1 MEKNILVVSDLDGT
15 LTHQKSS
22 WQFILENLNLWYNK
36 GEKHLRM
43 FLDKRINYD
52 EFIRLDVELLKGVSL
67 KEYKRIVNKI
77 TPREGLIELFNL
89 LKEYNS
95 YNIIISSGLKDVVE
109 WLGKMI
115 PINHFFAN
123 EILSENDY
131 LNGKYIKNVGWD
143 QKNEI
148 MNKVKISNPQSF
160 IIAFGDTSGD
170 LPLIEN
176 SDLSFS
182 CFSDSSEL
190 IEKSD
195 YNISHLDEI
204 IKVIKN
210 ELCES

>member
-1 MEKNILVVSDLDGT
+1 M
-15 LTHQKSS
+15 
-22 WQFILENLNLWYNK
+22 
-36 GEKHLRM
+36 
-43 FLDKRINYD
+43 
-52 EFIRLDVELLKGVSL
+52 
-67 KEYKRIVNKI
+67 
-77 TPREGLIELFNL
+77 
-89 LKEYNS
+89 KEYNS

-160 IIAFGDTSGD
+160 IIAFGDTSSD

-182 CFSDSSEL
+182 CFSDSSDL
-190 IEKSD
+190 IEKAD
-195 YNISHLDEI
+195 YNISDLKKVIE
-204 IKVIKN
+204 VIKN